1 MNGVKAGAAL
11 VAVVMALGVLSGC
24 NKSGVNTSS
33 EEQGKPVNQTFG
45 KSYVKEIPK
54 SDVWQKEVEMT
65 APTSEKKGPAV
76 GEYDP
81 NKPASQQNN
90 P

>member
-11 VAVVMALGVLSGC
+11 VAVVMGLSLFSGC
-24 NKSGVNTSS
+24 NKSDTGTRS
-33 EEQGKPVNQTFG
+33 EQEKPINQTFG
-45 KSYVKEIPK
+45 KSYVKEIPESK
-54 SDVWQKEVEMT
+54 VQQKEVEMT
-65 APTSEKKGPAV
+65 SPQSEKKGPAV

-81 NKPASQQNN
+81 NKPADQQHN